1 MNIPVSPRGQRYM
14 LHIVP
19 FCGSPL
25 FFSTAP
31 LQRLTLLQNSSQ
43 VEVVVAV
50 VVVGR

>member
-31 LQRLTLLQNSSQ
+31 LQRLLQNSSQ
-43 VEVVVAV
+43 VEVVVV
-50 VVVGR
+50 VLVVGR